1 MAAAIGAVWF
11 GLLAG
16 CRHEPERQLVFL
28 IGIDT
33 LRADFL
39 EAGSPA
45 QTPNLDALR
54 AESRVYSAAY
64 ATAPWT
70 QPSLASVMTG
80 RWPWQHGVTRLLD
93 PLPTKEFTLAEALRA
108 NGWRTSGVMSNFVAT
123 GAMSYGQGFERWDET
138 LATGH
143 EAITSDAV
151 VERTLLNLD
160 ANASAQFH
168 FLYLFDPH
176 WLYQPSDAHR
186 ELAITRYHEL
196 GVLRE
201 ELNTL
206 TATERAELERVY
218 SDDVERVDRAIGH
231 LCAELKRRGLW
242 DSSSIVLFA
251 DHGEYLGETTW
262 DGAAWVGHTVD
273 LSDTLMR
280 VPLWVHGP
288 HVTPGVVTE
297 PVSLIDLGATVLDVA
312 GLPAELGEGRSLL
325 TAPRRDTLYM
335 HVDFQPALLR
345 ADSQRKR
352 SLMWGVVDRPSRKKW
367 AVNHLG
373 LAGPEGLLFDLSN
386 GLEKPMDASLVPSSL
401 KSLTGLVPEPLGD
414 RSGAE
419 GVRPK

>member
-1 MAAAIGAVWF
+1 M
-11 GLLAG
+11 
-16 CRHEPERQLVFL
+16 VFL

-45 QTPNLDALR
+45 QTPHLDALR
-54 AESRVYSAAY
+54 AQSLVYASAY

-70 QPSLASVMTG
+70 QPSLASALTG
-80 RWPWQHGVTRLLD
+80 RWPWEHGATRLLD

-123 GAMSYGQGFERWDET
+123 GPNSYGQGFERWDES

-160 ANASAQFH
+160 ADAPAQFH

-186 ELAITRYHEL
+186 ELGITRHHYL

-201 ELNTL
+201 ELATL
-206 TATERAELERVY
+206 TPTERDELERVY
-218 SDDVERVDRAIGH
+218 ADDVERVDRAIGH

-262 DGAAWVGHTVD
+262 DGDAWVGHTVD

-280 VPLWVHGP
+280 VPLWVHAP
-288 HVTPGVVTE
+288 NVKPGVVTE

-312 GLPAELGEGRSLL
+312 GLPAELGHGRSLL
-325 TAPRRDTLYM
+325 KGPLRDTLYM
-335 HVDFQPALLR
+335 HVDFEPALLR

-352 SLMWGVVDRPSRKKW
+352 ALMWGVVDRASRKKW

-373 LAGPEGLLFDLSN
+373 LAGPEGLLFDLSS
-386 GLEKPMDASLVPSSL
+386 GHEQPMDAALVPPAL
-401 KSLTGLVPEPLGD
+401 KSLQGLVPEPLGAAD
-414 RSGAE
+414 GATN
-419 GVRPK
+419 VQPK